1 MDELFYLQDSRSY
14 VGNDVLWWAKEGKG
28 YTTDLSKAH
37 VFTKEEALSQHND
50 RETDIPWPKSYID
63 QKTRPAVDMQYIRRD
78 EALKGS
84 GIVLRITKPRRPAPS
99 GEGTEI
105 AVDEGSTL
113 ISIPVREWTPITKK
127 RLHEL
132 VEKAALKTIT
142 QEERR
147 ELRDLQ
153 SIRRENVPG
162 RTYED
167 IMRTAEL
174 DRRIA
179 NLKKALEEYVNYIS
193 D

>member
-1 MDELFYLQDSRSY
+1 MNE
-14 VGNDVLWWAKEGKG
+14 KC
-28 YTTDLSKAH
+28 
-37 VFTKEEALSQHND
+37 TK
-50 RETDIPWPKSYID
+50 
-63 QKTRPAVDMQYIRRD
+63 M
-78 EALKGS
+78 
-84 GIVLRITKPRRPAPS
+84 
-99 GEGTEI
+99 
-105 AVDEGSTL
+105 
-113 ISIPVREWTPITKK
+113 
-127 RLHEL
+127 
-132 VEKAALKTIT
+132 IT

>member
-1 MDELFYLQDSRSY
+1 MISFTFPIQGDVNY
-14 VGNDVLWWAKEGKG
+14 VRGIDAYDMHCIRGHEAVWA
-28 YTTDLSKAH
+28 A
-37 VFTKEEALSQHND
+37 
-50 RETDIPWPKSYID
+50 
-63 QKTRPAVDMQYIRRD
+63 PAVSGVVD
-78 EALKGS
+78 EVGLSDSVGPILS
-84 GIVLRITKPRRPAPS
+84 PS